1 MSVTL
6 TLASGLLFIIFA
18 FCLPFKLAKIQQLE
32 LESRIQR
39 ESHQADLAKIAIKQ
53 QLIRYIS
60 HEIRTPIGI
69 VNSSVS
75 LAIDSLRNC
84 DYDKWMSVRG
94 EVLELLED
102 GLHACEGTVTVLN
115 DMLSFEAM
123 EAGKYKLY
131 REFVPAVP
139 TVKSIVSKLKSIGKA
154 KNITFTVENQL
165 EESAESYFYFDAPKI
180 EQVFRNLA
188 TNSIKFSGTNSEIKV
203 AIYREDLQ
211 TLAQYEVKE
220 LQGNGEDTRK
230 FMYAGPIS
238 ISFTDSGVGIS
249 PENLSKV
256 FGEFN
261 QFDPNKL
268 QGGGGAGLGLHISR
282 NIISSHEGS
291 IRVASDGIGH
301 GTSFIMSFSSFNIFD
316 GSQDAAP
323 LFDSALDVHVE
334 SIPVSRQQSGNE
346 NTLILVFEY

>member
-1 MSVTL
+1 MSVC
-6 TLASGLLFIIFA
+6 G
-18 FCLPFKLAKIQQLE
+18 
-32 LESRIQR
+32 
-39 ESHQADLAKIAIKQ
+39 D
-53 QLIRYIS
+53 
-60 HEIRTPIGI
+60 
-69 VNSSVS
+69 V
-75 LAIDSLRNC
+75 
-84 DYDKWMSVRG
+84 M
-94 EVLELLED
+94 ELLED
-102 GLHACEGTVTVLN
+102 GLHACEGTVTILN

-139 TVKSIVSKLKSIGKA
+139 TVKSIVSKLKSVGKD
-154 KNITFTVENQL
+154 KNIRFTVENQL
-165 EESAESYFYFDAPKI
+165 EDSAESYFYFDAPKI

-211 TLAQYEVKE
+211 TLAEYDVKE
-220 LQGNGEDTRK
+220 LEGNGEDARK
-230 FMYAGPIS
+230 YMYAGPIS
-238 ISFTDSGVGIS
+238 ISFTDCGVGIS

-316 GSQDAAP
+316 GFHDTPPVFDTTLDAHVAP
-323 LFDSALDVHVE
+323 VT
-334 SIPVSRQQSGNE
+334 RQPLTSG
-346 NTLILVFEY
+346 